1 MPNGIEY
8 FLGGNTNT
16 TGFTPLPGVSN
27 SGGALSATW
36 TKGAGYTGNYG
47 TDFVV
52 ETSTTLAG
60 PWTAES
66 SPGTVAITG
75 NEVKYTFPSP
85 LGSKNFARL
94 KVTGP

>member
-1 MPNGIEY
+1 
-8 FLGGNTNT
+8 
-16 TGFTPLPGVSN
+16 
-27 SGGALSATW
+27 
-36 TKGAGYTGNYG
+36 
-47 TDFVV
+47 VV